1 MSGINDDVTA
11 HTAKILRMILP
22 TAEHASYT
30 KGTEKAPFKITDGR
44 RLELSCPTAHR
55 ESREHCSQIQPFYGE
70 VLPVAE
76 TFLNYPS

>member
-44 RLELSCPTAHR
+44 RLE
-55 ESREHCSQIQPFYGE
+55 HCSQIQPFYGE